1 MSNTLS
7 IGYSPCPNDCFIFG
21 AIALKKIDTKGI
33 DFTIHL
39 EDVEA
44 LNQNA
49 VKQTYDITKL
59 SFHAFAHLTENYI
72 LLNSGSALGFGVGP
86 LLISKDTIDPKDITR
101 INQLKIAIPGQL
113 TTANFLLS
121 IAYPDAKNKTDML
134 FSEIESKVLSGEYDA
149 GLIIHENR
157 FTYESKGLKKII
169 DCGEFW
175 ESLIHA
181 PIPLGGIVMKRQLN
195 TTLIKTVDQI
205 ILNSLNY
212 AYENTAEIMPYVKIH
227 AQEMDESV
235 MQKHIDLYVNDYS
248 KDLGQK
254 GIEAVDLLFKKAIDT
269 KVIATIHQ
277 PIIIAK

>member
-33 DFTIHL
+33 DFNIHL

-59 SFHAFAHLTENYI
+59 SFHAFAHLTKNYI

-86 LLISKDTIDPKDITR
+86 LLISKNTIDPKDTAT
-101 INQLKIAIPGQL
+101 INQLKIAIPGRL

-121 IAYPDAKNKTDML
+121 IAYPDAKNKTEIL
-134 FSEIESKVLSGEYDA
+134 FSAIESKVLSGEYDA

-181 PIPLGGIVMKRQLN
+181 PIPLGGIVMKRQLDI
-195 TTLIKTVDQI
+195 TLIKTVDQI

-212 AYENTAEIMPYVKIH
+212 AYENTAEIMPYVRAH
-227 AQEMDESV
+227 AQEMEEAV
-235 MQKHIDLYVNDYS
+235 MQKHIHLYVNAYS

-254 GIEAVDLLFKKAIDT
+254 GIEAINLLFKKAIDT
-269 KVIATIHQ
+269 NIIDTIHQ
-277 PIIIAK
+277 PIIIDK